1 MEPSC
6 STPGGL
12 TGKARGAGT
21 VSALL
26 PTVPESQGL
35 GQQVLKK
42 HYGAEEGRQGGPLP
56 AWPEPDLC
64 ECWVRCRVNR
74 ESHTWHLW
82 EHRLTDAQ
90 FAASAHGQS
99 TSATP
104 RSELLWTSEDP
115 VVDQE

>member
-56 AWPEPDLC
+56 AWPEPDLLGQVSGKSRIPHVASVGIQADGC
-64 ECWVRCRVNR
+64 PILHMDKALPPPPDRSCCGQVR
-74 ESHTWHLW
+74 T
-82 EHRLTDAQ
+82 Q
-90 FAASAHGQS
+90 
-99 TSATP
+99 
-104 RSELLWTSEDP
+104 
-115 VVDQE
+115 